1 MKAFSFFFCKG
12 QDSFGG
18 KNIHKLKALIDTFS
32 SIAWIQSLHLLK
44 FENIELYQMKYVH
57 TTFLNGIFLEECAWT
72 SCYVV
77 VGPT

>member
-1 MKAFSFFFCKG
+1 VHVELSPKMKAFSFFCKG

-57 TTFLNGIFLEECAWT
+57 NLFEWKFLRGMCMD
-72 SCYVV
+72 
-77 VGPT
+77 